1 MKKRY
6 EVRAYDTL
14 IYHGQARR
22 FWTRIGAGVW
32 ASELMADLPYGV
44 VGIFDLKTGKRL
56 L

>member
-1 MKKRY
+1 MKRY

-14 IYHGQARR
+14 IYHGQTRR
-22 FWTRIGAGVW
+22 FWTRLGAGVW
-32 ASELMADLPYGV
+32 ASELMANHTYVV